1 MDVEGRGR
9 WLRRIEDGPVML
21 NDATVGGAVAK
32 ERGDLHAVTADSED
46 SDFPLD
52 DGVFEEL
59 QEAVIAEVMRFGL
72 MEKKDVDE
80 VCAKEAEAVRER
92 GAGFFGAELGFFGR
106 GRDCSGSADEATLER
121 RDSLDYRTRNAP
133 GGT

>member
-1 MDVEGRGR
+1 
-9 WLRRIEDGPVML
+9 ML

-72 MEKKDVDE
+72 VEKKYVDE
-80 VCAKEAEAVRER
+80 VCAEQVETVFEG
-92 GAGFFGAELGFFGR
+92 GAGLFGAE
-106 GRDCSGSADEATLER
+106 A
-121 RDSLDYRTRNAP
+121 
-133 GGT
+133 